1 MTDSV
6 HLVYNWQLK
15 ISGKSLKVT
24 LVGITS
30 FFLKRAS
37 GSNSRYYDVPK
48 NLLKKIWF
56 SQKTIEFGYIEI
68 RWIYIISAQLYKFED
83 YWIKWH

>member
-48 NLLKKIWF
+48 N
-56 SQKTIEFGYIEI
+56 
-68 RWIYIISAQLYKFED
+68 
-83 YWIKWH
+83 